1 MPQAEA
7 RGAADIIWTTRSAV
21 FIGKAMGMM
30 FSTHPQNGRRCRL
43 TWRLISSFNDKFKS
57 RLETPKNGERSVNVA
72 FKFEKS
78 VFFAKY

>member
-1 MPQAEA
+1 
-7 RGAADIIWTTRSAV
+7 
-21 FIGKAMGMM
+21 MM

-43 TWRLISSFNDKFKS
+43 TWRLISPFNDKFKS